1 MRLPH
6 GVMLWEETYP
16 GGTGDD
22 CKRSRLG
29 DHRCVRLDGL
39 PSFFLVY
46 QRPPTSKSIRKF
58 ARTSES
64 KRYVC

>member
-6 GVMLWEETYP
+6 GIMLWDETYP

-46 QRPPTSKSIRKF
+46 QRPPEAESIRKF